1 MLPIRF
7 TRHSQMALELRMAF
21 DEQQAQLLRDE
32 LADLS
37 GITEKKM
44 FGGLCILL
52 HGNMICGVHRD
63 GGMAR
68 VGKELE
74 AAALE
79 LDGVVPLSFTGR
91 RMGGIVEFTAEA
103 LEDPAIR
110 SAVMAMAR
118 DFVETLPPK
127 Q

>member
-1 MLPIRF
+1 
-7 TRHSQMALELRMAF
+7 MAF
-21 DEQQAQLLRDE
+21 DERHAQFLREE

-44 FGGLCILL
+44 FGGLCFLL
-52 HGNMICGVHRD
+52 NGNMICGVHRD

-79 LDGVVPLSFTGR
+79 LEGVEPLSFTGR
-91 RMGGIVEFTAEA
+91 RMGGLVVFDADA
-103 LEDPAIR
+103 FVNLAIR
-110 SAVMAMAR
+110 SAVVALAR
-118 DFVETLPPK
+118 EFVETLPPK
-127 Q
+127 TK